1 MKPLMA
7 KIYGIILFLSFLIR
21 CNINTDVIPPT
32 DVVSLNAEND
42 LITLGTSE
50 LNLSDSVCYDITQQ
64 GIDGLI
70 HMRIEEKLA
79 RDVYTVFGTIWNAQV
94 FQNIKASEQK
104 HMDAVKN
111 MLDKYSIS
119 DPLLTDEVGIFPD
132 TEFQALYEQ
141 YITQGIQS
149 LYESL
154 LFGAEIEE
162 HEIADLENQL
172 TNVVVKPCIINLYTN
187 LKDASVS
194 HLLAFE
200 GNI

>member
-1 MKPLMA
+1 
-7 KIYGIILFLSFLIR
+7 
-21 CNINTDVIPPT
+21 
-32 DVVSLNAEND
+32 
-42 LITLGTSE
+42 
-50 LNLSDSVCYDITQQ
+50 
-64 GIDGLI
+64 
-70 HMRIEEKLA
+70 MRIEEKLA
-79 RDVYTVFGTIWNAQV
+79 RDVYTVFGTIWNAQI
-94 FQNIKASEQK
+94 FLKIKLSEQL

-111 MLDKYSIS
+111 MLDKYSIP

-141 YITQGIQS
+141 YITQGNQS